1 MIVVS
6 LVSGSSTSCLIM
18 EGEGREGEKREGEGG
33 EGRGRRQGRH
43 VISSFISEVY
53 LFYP

>member
-1 MIVVS
+1 MIVGS

-33 EGRGRRQGRH
+33 EGRERRH